1 MIDSAATKIDVKA
14 AIRKLY
20 GKEVAKV
27 NINYTREKFHN
38 TKTGVQKKK

>member
-1 MIDSAATKIDVKA
+1 MVDMAATKIDIKA

-20 GKEVAKV
+20 GKEVAIV

>member
-1 MIDSAATKIDVKA
+1 MIDPAATKIDVKN

-20 GKEVAKV
+20 GKDVEKV

-38 TKTGVQKKK
+38 TRIGVQKRK